1 LWISGK
7 IINPLNAELNPICH
21 LLVLLGARP
30 ILYIS
35 RIRVKG
41 KIKEYVLGGS
51 NISQAQQDRQRMYKC
66 NVDARSRYHC
76 CHRKEISITYSE
88 CVFVALII
96 QHAKRMRRIIL
107 SSVACLDLQYFFQDF
122 RKKSYWT
129 PNVCFNICPNFF
141 FLRRIQRIAV
151 INLHS
156 SSFLAD
162 FNKTLIFWRIFE
174 IDINIKFYKNP
185 SSRSRF
191 VPCERMDGQTERRKY
206 MTRLIA
212 AFRNFVNAS
221 VNKGRKCL
229 HKRM

>member
-1 LWISGK
+1 MCLCSLNYPACKAHAPYYIVICGLSGSTIFFPGFSEK
-7 IINPLNAELNPICH
+7 KLLNP
-21 LLVLLGARP
+21 
-30 ILYIS
+30 
-35 RIRVKG
+35 K
-41 KIKEYVLGGS
+41 
-51 NISQAQQDRQRMYKC
+51 
-66 NVDARSRYHC
+66 
-76 CHRKEISITYSE
+76 
-88 CVFVALII
+88 CVF
-96 QHAKRMRRIIL
+96 QHL
-107 SSVACLDLQYFFQDF
+107 SE
-122 RKKSYWT
+122 
-129 PNVCFNICPNFF
+129 FF
-141 FLRRIQRIAV
+141 FLRRIRRIAV